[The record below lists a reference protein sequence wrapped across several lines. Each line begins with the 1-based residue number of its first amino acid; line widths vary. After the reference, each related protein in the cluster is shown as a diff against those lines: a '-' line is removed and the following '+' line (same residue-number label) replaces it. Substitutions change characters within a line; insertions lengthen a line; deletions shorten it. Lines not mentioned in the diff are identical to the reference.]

1 MTTLKDIGEELGLSV
16 ATVSRALNGF
26 PEVSVRT
33 RDRVHAAAE
42 RLGYRP
48 NRIAQRLV
56 TGRSGMVG
64 MIMRL
69 KPDFSADLSVFEILT
84 RLTAALA
91 SRDTDL
97 VFAVD
102 TGTDLVEPYARI
114 LQRGILDGFILNA
127 PVPDDPRISYLTGR
141 GIPFVVHGQAG
152 ADPDYPFFGID
163 NRAVSVDAADLLL
176 ALGHRRIALLN
187 GEPEMAYARDRAEGF
202 AAAMAAEGLSVPAP
216 FLASGEVSERRGYTT
231 GLSWLSGRDG
241 PRPTAI
247 VCGSSLLAAGVL
259 RAARDLRL
267 EVPRDLSVVAH
278 DDAQPLFDPAAFDP
292 PLTVTRA
299 PLADACGPLADHLVA
314 RIAGAPGRSLQTLVR
329 AELVVRRSTSPS
341 AEGGDAPWA
350 ST

>member
-1 MTTLKDIGEELGLSV
+1 MATLKDIGEELGLSV

-26 PEVSVRT
+26 PEVAPRT
-33 RDRVHAAAE
+33 RDRVQAAAE

-91 SRDTDL
+91 ARDTDL

-102 TGTDLVEPYARI
+102 TGTDLVEPYARM
-114 LQRGILDGFILNA
+114 LERGILDGFILNA
-127 PVPDDPRISYLTGR
+127 PVPDDPRIAYLESR
-141 GIPFVVHGQAG
+141 GIPFVVHGQSG
-152 ADPDYPFFGID
+152 PDPSYPFFGID
-163 NRAVSVDAADLLL
+163 NRAVSADSAELLF

-187 GEPEMAYARDRAEGF
+187 GEPHMAYALDRAVGF
-202 AAAMAAEGLSVPAP
+202 RDAMSAEGLSVPDDFVAVGDV
-216 FLASGEVSERRGYTT
+216 AEGRGYAT

-247 VCGSSLLAAGVL
+247 LCASTLLAAGVL
-259 RAARDLRL
+259 RAASDLRL
-267 EVPRDLSVVAH
+267 SVPGDLSVLAH
-278 DDAQPLFDPAAFDP
+278 DDAQPLFDPGAFDP

-299 PLADACGPLADHLVA
+299 PLADACGPLADHLVDH
-314 RIAGAPGRSLQTLVR
+314 IAGQDARTLQTMVR
-329 AELVVRRSTSPS
+329 ADLVVRRSTGPVPEGEDVPWPS
-341 AEGGDAPWA
+341 
-350 ST
+350 T